1 MQEYNWAQEK
11 LNAVTG
17 TEQAERHEAQLAQ
30 VQHAFQN
37 ENRAQRRERE
47 RQERRATK
55 RMVRA

>member
-17 TEQAERHEAQLAQ
+17 TEQAQRHEAQLAQ
-30 VQHAFQN
+30 VQHAFRN